1 MKEYGGMELQHHS
14 FLTLALG
21 AGKLS
26 ASCPGQFTIK
36 EKSPQDPLNGRHD
49 WPHSWS
55 RCFHEDKWILDLSG
69 IKT

>member
-26 ASCPGQFTIK
+26 ALCPGQFTIK
-36 EKSPQDPLNGRHD
+36 GKKPPALTQWEA
-49 WPHSWS
+49 
-55 RCFHEDKWILDLSG
+55 
-69 IKT
+69 